1 MKNTFKIIWIGIAL
15 LIVSCAPL
23 KTKHESKM
31 PSVLVE
37 KSLTREE
44 QIKILE
50 IKANEVRA
58 ISKEIYK
65 ISLKKYKLAKKI
77 KNNKNINAKTKAI
90 MAEIESL
97 KQKTIVLNAEL
108 VKNLKLVTENYNKEV
123 F

>member
-23 KTKHESKM
+23 KTKNESKM

-97 KQKTIVLNAEL
+97 NQMTIVLNTEL
-108 VKNLKLVTENYNKEV
+108 VKNLRLVTENYN
-123 F
+123 